1 MGPAGPYRG
10 WDCRYW
16 DSVLN
21 FFTIGYASMTLI
33 YYVDLMGCPA
43 GPYRSSDALLLKQ
56 MPKKQ
61 TGFVL
66 LLKQNKS
73 DLVFHH
79 QN

>member
-1 MGPAGPYRG
+1 MESWRK
-10 WDCRYW
+10 R
-16 DSVLN
+16 
-21 FFTIGYASMTLI
+21 
-33 YYVDLMGCPA
+33 
-43 GPYRSSDALLLKQ
+43 SDALLLKQ
-56 MPKKQ
+56 TPKTQ